1 MNLKIKLKNES
12 SLKNL
17 SSAQKKESDKTDEA
31 NTFMDRSNL
40 SGLPKNDYTSSN
52 AKGDHSGIE
61 NILLD
66 EKMSDISFSMN
77 INEIIGSFEDK
88 TEIQRM
94 KEELSNKDQ
103 CIVELLKK
111 IEQLDKAVN

>member
-1 MNLKIKLKNES
+1 MKNES

-17 SSAQKKESDKTDEA
+17 SSAQKKASDKTDEA
-31 NTFMDRSNL
+31 QTILNRSNL

-77 INEIIGSFEDK
+77 IHEIIGSFDDK
-88 TEIQRM
+88 AEIQRM
-94 KEELSNKDQ
+94 KEELSTKD
-103 CIVELLKK
+103 
-111 IEQLDKAVN
+111 